1 MVGGAVIRTN
11 RSLILL
17 SHGFLATCA
26 GYIRPDDFGGIYLK
40 WRNLVVKTRVVSIQ
54 QSWILLLPYPWEG
67 RNQSQFYSKFNLF
80 SRVNVQEA
88 LIKNLVT

>member
-40 WRNLVVKTRVVSIQ
+40 WRNLVVKTCVVSIQ
-54 QSWILLLPYPWEG
+54 QSWILLLPLSQIVEETREFF
-67 RNQSQFYSKFNLF
+67 RNFL
-80 SRVNVQEA
+80 A
-88 LIKNLVT
+88 

>member
-1 MVGGAVIRTN
+1 MVGGAVIRTS

-40 WRNLVVKTRVVSIQ
+40 WRNLVVKSLLGSVQ
-54 QSWILLLPYPWEG
+54 KACILLLPLSQIVEETREFF
-67 RNQSQFYSKFNLF
+67 RNFL
-80 SRVNVQEA
+80 A
-88 LIKNLVT
+88 